1 MTFLN
6 ASLVLILDHAL
17 SVGDDGSGYEEEA
30 DEVEE
35 LRVNKTGCLK
45 IVL

>member
-1 MTFLN
+1 MNKQSLRSSPSLLGMT
-6 ASLVLILDHAL
+6 
-17 SVGDDGSGYEEEA
+17 DDASGYEEEA

-35 LRVNKTGCLK
+35 LRVNKTGCLN